1 MLRALRRRY
10 RRDAL
15 DLMTEGHRQ
24 VRVFSRLAVAVA
36 ERIDAPLIDV
46 VDECGRIECFFAEVL
61 PRHVRNEEDSL
72 APRLRGRSPVVDAA
86 LALTHEQHAAHG
98 ALVER
103 LCVSTAALR
112 ADPGDAKNRA
122 MLLAVARPLELVL
135 EAHLR
140 AEEEIIYPAMRALI
154 PRGELDALGR
164 ELRERARSERA
175 LRDAA
180 GAETRD

>member
-1 MLRALRRRY
+1 MFRALRRRY
-10 RRDAL
+10 RSDAL

-24 VRVFSRLAVAVA
+24 VRAFSRLAVVVA
-36 ERIDAPLIDV
+36 ERTDAPLIDV
-46 VDECGRIECFFAEVL
+46 VDDCGRIECFFAEVL
-61 PRHVRNEEDSL
+61 PRHVRDEEDSL

-112 ADPGDAKNRA
+112 ADPGDARNRSS
-122 MLLAVARPLELVL
+122 LLAIARPLALVL

-140 AEEEIIYPAMRALI
+140 AEEEVIYPAMRTLI
-154 PRGELDALGR
+154 PPGELDALGR
-164 ELRERARSERA
+164 ELRDRQSSERH
-175 LRDAA
+175 LRRPR
-180 GAETRD
+180 GVKPRD